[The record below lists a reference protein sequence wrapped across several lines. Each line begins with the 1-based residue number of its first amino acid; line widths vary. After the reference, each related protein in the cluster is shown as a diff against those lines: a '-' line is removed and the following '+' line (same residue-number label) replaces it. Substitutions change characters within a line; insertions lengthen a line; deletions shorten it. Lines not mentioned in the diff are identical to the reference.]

1 MNSSVLHTAL
11 FVPHL
16 RRAESYYQ
24 LIFDMELI
32 GREAEL
38 ADGQWY
44 TLPFDKAWEG
54 ADAAGIEL
62 GMVCLRTDDFGLAT
76 LACSWH
82 YLL

>member
-24 LIFDMELI
+24 LVFDMELI

-38 ADGQWY
+38 ADGSNIRFVSTKPGRGQ
-44 TLPFDKAWEG
+44 
-54 ADAAGIEL
+54 
-62 GMVCLRTDDFGLAT
+62 MQLA
-76 LACSWH
+76 LS
-82 YLL
+82 